1 MKSKII
7 KQLSKAIIFVPLLL
21 YFGPR
26 SYIAYD
32 EGFYALQAKWMIK
45 TNNWIIPVWWDE
57 YILDRTNGIQFLIAK
72 SQKIFGESAFAAHL
86 PSTIAAG
93 LMLFITY
100 RLHQE
105 LISKRNALFSTL
117 ILATTY
123 IWLDFAHL
131 ATQDIM
137 FACLTTS
144 SIYSLT
150 KLSQEKNPFYLF
162 IFGAWIG
169 LAFML
174 KTFLVAIPLLALGPY
189 LLYEI
194 RKINNNFFWL
204 GLFIGFIPF
213 IVWSFSINQY
223 IDKSIIF
230 FLIEK
235 FNNLSKNNTFTNPF
249 FYYLWNIP
257 VNFLPW
263 SIFAIVGIIYQLKSY
278 KKISYFLVYFP
289 IIFVLILSLF
299 STKTPYYVLPI
310 SSIISIN
317 AFLGLQKLLKI
328 QKFKVLLFYLST
340 KIIPSSIIFTIC
352 FYFFKSKKSLS
363 LNFQEEILLLTGLIL
378 LAIMIVSTKKAKE
391 SKSIIIALLISPYL
405 IGTCIVQSGL
415 LSDRSQYLRETIEYI
430 VVKENLKNTPINVIK
445 YDSSVK
451 NSTSNLIKIS
461 LLTPNLGTM
470 IKDLNELKKSE
481 FAWIILPTY
490 SNMDQEIYEIVG
502 ESESLNPWRLIKKKI

>member
-1 MKSKII
+1 MKSKVI
-7 KQLSKAIIFVPLLL
+7 KQLSKAIIFLPLLL

-32 EGFYALQAKWMIK
+32 EGFYALQAKWMIQ
-45 TNNWIIPVWWDE
+45 TNNLIIPVWWDE
-57 YILDRTNGIQFLIAK
+57 YVLDRTNGIQFLIAK
-72 SQKIFGESAFAAHL
+72 SQQIFGESAFAAHL
-86 PSTIAAG
+86 PSTIAAS

-100 RLHQE
+100 KLHQE
-105 LISKRNALFSTL
+105 LISKSNALFSTL

-174 KTFLVAIPLLALGPY
+174 KTFLVAIPLLALCPY
-189 LLYEI
+189 LLYE
-194 RKINNNFFWL
+194 RRRINNKFFWL
-204 GLFIGFIPF
+204 GLLSGFIPF
-213 IVWSFSINQY
+213 AVWSFSINQY

-257 VNFLPW
+257 INFLPW
-263 SIFAIVGIIYQLKSY
+263 SIFSLLGIAYQLKSY

-289 IIFVLILSLF
+289 IIFILILSLF

-310 SSIISIN
+310 SSILSIN
-317 AFLGLQKLLKI
+317 AFLGLQQLLKI
-328 QKFKVLLFYLST
+328 QKLRILIFYLST
-340 KIIPSSIIFTIC
+340 KILPISIIFTIC
-352 FYFFKSKKSLS
+352 FYFFISKKSFF
-363 LNFQEEILLLTGLIL
+363 LNLQEEILILTGLIL
-378 LAIMIVSTKKAKE
+378 LAIMIVSTKKAKDA
-391 SKSIIIALLISPYL
+391 KSIIIACLITPYL
-405 IGTCIVQSGL
+405 IGICVVQSGL
-415 LSDRSQYLRETIEYI
+415 LSDRSRYLRESIEYI
-430 VVKENLKNTPINVIK
+430 AVKENLKNTPINVIK

-451 NSTSNLIKIS
+451 NSTSKLIKIS

-470 IKDLNELKKSE
+470 IKDLNELKQSE

-490 SNMDQEIYEIVG
+490 SSINPEQYEIVAD
-502 ESESLNPWRLIKKKI
+502 SESLNPWKLIKKKI

>member
-7 KQLSKAIIFVPLLL
+7 KQLSKTIIFLPLLL

-32 EGFYALQAKWMIK
+32 EGFYALQAKWMLQ
-45 TNNWIIPVWWDE
+45 TNNWIIPIWWDE
-57 YILDRTNGIQFLIAK
+57 YILDRTNGVQFLIAK

-86 PSTIAAG
+86 PSTLAAG
-93 LMLFITY
+93 LMLLITY
-100 RLHQE
+100 KLHQE
-105 LISKRNALFSTL
+105 LVSKKDAFFSTL

-123 IWLDFAHL
+123 IWIDFAHL
-131 ATQDIM
+131 ATQDII
-137 FACLTTS
+137 FACLITS
-144 SIYSLT
+144 GIYSLT
-150 KLSQEKNPFYLF
+150 KLSQEKNSFYLF
-162 IFGAWIG
+162 ITGAWIG
-169 LAFML
+169 LAFMM
-174 KTFLVAIPLLALGPY
+174 KTFLVAIPLLALCPY
-189 LLYEI
+189 LLHKRQI
-194 RKINNNFFWL
+194 INTKFFWL
-204 GLFIGFIPF
+204 GLLSGFLPF
-213 IVWSFSINQY
+213 VLWSFSINQY
-223 IDKSIIF
+223 IDKNIII

-235 FNNLSKNNTFTNPF
+235 FNTLSKNNTFTNPF

-263 SIFAIVGIIYQLKSY
+263 SIFSLIGIVYQLKFCKKVSY
-278 KKISYFLVYFP
+278 LLVYFP

-310 SSIISIN
+310 SSILSIN
-317 AFLGLQKLLKI
+317 AFLGLQQLLKI
-328 QKFKVLLFYLST
+328 QKLRILIFYLST
-340 KIIPSSIIFTIC
+340 KILPISVIFTIC
-352 FYFFKSKKSLS
+352 FYFFISKKSFF
-363 LNFQEEILLLTGLIL
+363 LNLQEVILILTGLIL
-378 LAIMIVSTKKAKE
+378 LAIMIVSTKKAKDA
-391 SKSIIIALLISPYL
+391 KSIIIACLITPYL
-405 IGTCIVQSGL
+405 IGICVVQSGL
-415 LSDRSQYLRETIEYI
+415 LSDRSRYLRESIEYI
-430 VVKENLKNTPINVIK
+430 AVKENLKNTPINVIK